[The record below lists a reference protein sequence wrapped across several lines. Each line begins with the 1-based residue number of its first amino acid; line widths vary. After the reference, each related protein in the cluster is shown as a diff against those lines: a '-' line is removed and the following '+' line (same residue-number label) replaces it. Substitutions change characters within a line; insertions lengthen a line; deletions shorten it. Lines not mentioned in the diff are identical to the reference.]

1 MISRISTAGVYA
13 QGLASLL
20 DQQAQL
26 ARAQQQL
33 GTGLRLNTAADDPV
47 SAGTAVAL
55 DRSFAEL
62 QRFGENAKVLQH
74 RLSQQENVLRDFGDQ
89 MVRVREL
96 AVQANSTTLS
106 PADRKAIA
114 IELQQVR
121 ETMIGLANSSDGNG
135 RFLFGGTQDSQPPF
149 VATGTG
155 VNYVGDQS
163 QRLVDV
169 APGLAVADA
178 MPGSEL
184 FMRTRTGDGR
194 IAATVAAGNTGT
206 GVLGSSGMTDSSLWD
221 GGQYQVNFIS
231 AGNYEVRDAGGV
243 LVSSGSYVSGQA
255 IGFRGVQITLT
266 GAPAAGDSY
275 SVQPSPARD
284 IFATVQG
291 LIDTL
296 QKPITTATERA
307 AQQNAMFNAIQ
318 DVTTAQDHVLD
329 LRASGGAQLTSID
342 GAQSTRDAQAETI
355 ETTLSSLRDL
365 DYAEAATRMSQHLT
379 ALEAAQSSFL
389 RIQSLSLFDKLR

>member
-13 QGLASLL
+13 KGLASLL

-26 ARAQQQL
+26 TRAQQQL

-114 IELQQVR
+114 IELKQVR
-121 ETMIGLANSSDGNG
+121 ETMIGLANSNDGNG
-135 RFLFGGTQDSQPPF
+135 RFLFGGTQDSKPPF
-149 VATGTG
+149 VVTGTG

-184 FMRTRTGDGR
+184 FMRTRTGDGQ
-194 IAATVAAGNTGT
+194 IAATVTAGNTGT
-206 GVLGSSGMTDSSLWD
+206 GVLGSSGLTDASLWD
-221 GGQYQVNFIS
+221 GGLYKVNFIS
-231 AGNYEVRDAGGV
+231 ASNYEVRDAGGV
-243 LVSSGSYVSGQA
+243 LVSSGAYVSGEA

-266 GAPAAGDSY
+266 GTPAAGDSY
-275 SVQPSPARD
+275 GVQPSPARD
-284 IFATVQG
+284 IFATVQA
-291 LIDTL
+291 LVDTL
-296 QKPITTATERA
+296 QKPITTSTERA
-307 AQQNAMFNAIQ
+307 SLQNAMFNAIQ

-342 GAQSTRDAQAETI
+342 GAQPTRDAQAETI
-355 ETTLSSLRDL
+355 ATTLSALRDL
-365 DYAEAATRMSQHLT
+365 DYAEAATRMNQHLT